1 MELSVEIWIA
11 GNVALDGYR
20 CKNNAPSL
28 SGVRMSAI
36 AWPLPEDVRAV
47 RDGLLDF
54 ARKEVLPR
62 HDKHHDL
69 FENPRRLY
77 REDGRFSDE
86 LKGLIGEV
94 RRASAK
100 AGYYNMCVPE
110 ALGGGGLAHLAYYV
124 GWEALFHLCGPQNW
138 LMLYVISHWAF
149 GPSRLL
155 EKVTPEA
162 REKILAPMMAG
173 EASMCF
179 GLSEPG
185 AGSDAAALATKAV
198 PDGNAWRISGR
209 KIWTSNSPVADYC
222 IVFAI
227 TDPERAA
234 QRKGGISAFL
244 VPTTSEGFEV
254 QRIIKLFGHIG
265 GDEAELRLEDV
276 RVEPWQ
282 LVGELHQG
290 FAAALYGV
298 SLGRIYNS
306 ARAVGYGRWALEKA
320 LDYAQQRKAFG
331 KAIAEYQGVTFPLAE
346 SAMELHAAH
355 LMGLNV
361 AGLLDQ
367 GAPAVKEL
375 AMAKAYSVQV
385 GYKAVDRAMQTHGAM
400 GFTNELGLHHAW
412 HSLRIVN
419 VADGT
424 NEILNRSIVQR
435 LLKGDTEL

>member
-1 MELSVEIWIA
+1 
-11 GNVALDGYR
+11 
-20 CKNNAPSL
+20 
-28 SGVRMSAI
+28 MSAI
-36 AWPLPEDVRAV
+36 AWELPEEVRAV
-47 RDGLLDF
+47 REGLIDF
-54 ARKEVLPR
+54 TRKEVLPR
-62 HDKHHDL
+62 HDKHRGL
-69 FENPRRLY
+69 FEDQRRLY

-110 ALGGGGLAHLAYYV
+110 SLGGGGLAHLAYFV

-155 EKVTPEA
+155 EKITPEA
-162 REKILAPMMAG
+162 RDKILAPMMAG

-185 AGSDAAALATKAV
+185 AGSDAAALATRAV
-198 PDGNAWRISGR
+198 PDGNAWRLTGR

-227 TDPERAA
+227 TDAERAA
-234 QRKGGISAFL
+234 ARKGGISAFL
-244 VPTTSEGFEV
+244 VPTSSPGFEV

-265 GDEAELRLEDV
+265 GDEAELRLEEV

-282 LVGELHQG
+282 LVGELQQG

-361 AGLLDQ
+361 ATLLDH

-375 AMAKAYSVQV
+375 AMTKAYAVQV
-385 GYKAVDRAMQTHGAM
+385 GYRAVDRAMQTHGAM

-435 LLKGDTEL
+435 LLKGDVEL

>member
-1 MELSVEIWIA
+1 
-11 GNVALDGYR
+11 
-20 CKNNAPSL
+20 
-28 SGVRMSAI
+28 MSAI
-36 AWPLPEDVRAV
+36 AWELPDEIRAV

-62 HDKHHDL
+62 HDKHRDL
-69 FENPRRLY
+69 FENPRLLY

-124 GWEALFHLCGPQNW
+124 GWEALFHVCGPQNW

-155 EKVTPEA
+155 EKVTEEA

-185 AGSDAAALATKAV
+185 AGSDAAALSTRAV
-198 PDGNAWRISGR
+198 PDGNAWRLTGR

-222 IVFAI
+222 IVFAV

-234 QRKGGISAFL
+234 ARKGGISAFL
-244 VPTTSEGFEV
+244 VPTSSPGFEV

-346 SAMELHAAH
+346 SAMELHGAH

-361 AGLLDQ
+361 ATLLDQ

-375 AMAKAYSVQV
+375 AMTKAYSVQV
-385 GYKAVDRAMQTHGAM
+385 GFKAVDRAMQTHGAM